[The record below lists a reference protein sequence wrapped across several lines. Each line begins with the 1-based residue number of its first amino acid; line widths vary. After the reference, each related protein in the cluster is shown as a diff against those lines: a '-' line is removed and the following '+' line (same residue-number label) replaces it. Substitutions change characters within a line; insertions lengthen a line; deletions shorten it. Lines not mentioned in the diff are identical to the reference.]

1 MKMLK
6 MSKSV
11 RNCNNAGL
19 HLFNN
24 IHLSGLASQYS
35 TLNYIHLDPSYI
47 ALYRKQ
53 ITSCCM
59 PTANVNNRKPG
70 LLQNHFFVIFHQSEF
85 CHCY

>member
-1 MKMLK
+1 MKMFK

-47 ALYRKQ
+47 AL
-53 ITSCCM
+53 
-59 PTANVNNRKPG
+59 
-70 LLQNHFFVIFHQSEF
+70 
-85 CHCY
+85 